1 MYDKIVIGIDQSYKN
16 TGFSVCADGEIKAI
30 TSLDLRECENNTVKR
45 AKVKEK
51 LTSIILKMWTRTN
64 SMEVIIER
72 IRLRSE
78 GFLNIDYIKSI
89 GALNSIIVD
98 VCVSHNIPCYSVDTR
113 CWKAQ
118 IVGTSKPQDNSFG
131 VDPKK
136 WPTISYIVKLGYE
149 RDILIRDTRK
159 RKKPLKG
166 WFDRGEEFFYRYNDD
181 AADSACIAL
190 YGFQGDRE
198 KLQAEH

>member
-1 MYDKIVIGIDQSYKN
+1 MYDKIVIGIDQSYRN
-16 TGFSVCADGEIKAI
+16 TGFSVCVDGELKAI
-30 TSLDLRECENNTVKR
+30 TSLDLREYENNTVKR
-45 AKVKEK
+45 FQVRKK
-51 LTSIILKMWTRTN
+51 LESIILKMWTRTR

-113 CWKAQ
+113 CWKSQ
-118 IVGTSKPQDNSFG
+118 IVGTSKPKENDFG

-136 WPTISYIVKLGYE
+136 WPTVDYIVKLGFE
-149 RDILIRDTRK
+149 RDILLRDTRI
-159 RKKPLKG
+159 RKKPKKG
-166 WFDRGEEFFYRYNDD
+166 WFDRGEEYFYKYNDD

-190 YGFQGDRE
+190 YGFLGDRK
-198 KLQAEH
+198 KLQEEH